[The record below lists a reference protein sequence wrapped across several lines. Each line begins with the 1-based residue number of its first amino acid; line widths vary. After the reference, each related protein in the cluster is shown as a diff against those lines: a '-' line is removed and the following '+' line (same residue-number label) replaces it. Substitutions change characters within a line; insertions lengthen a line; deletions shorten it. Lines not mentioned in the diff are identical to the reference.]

1 MRMPTDTGRECG
13 RAWEAMPWVLQD
25 SAPQEQT
32 EWLMS
37 HLAECDGC
45 RAEFEQQKR
54 LRLAMSLPADVS
66 IDPELGLRRL
76 LARIDAPVL
85 VTAPSRATGGSW
97 LTRALVAAVLIQA
110 VGLGT
115 LGARFL
121 AEGTAQPAAYRT
133 LSQDAAPVPA
143 GAIHVVLD
151 NSMKVADWNTL
162 LRSMQLQVVGG
173 PNDVGA
179 YTVIPAGGAAASTK
193 TVQRLRAAHGVRLA
207 EPVNA
212 NP

>member
-37 HLAECDGC
+37 HLAGCDGC

-76 LARIDAPVL
+76 LARIDAPAMPI
-85 VTAPSRATGGSW
+85 APARASGGSW

-115 LGARFL
+115 LGAKFW
-121 AEGTAQPAAYRT
+121 AEGTPQPVYRT
-133 LSQDAAPVPA
+133 LSQDTAAVPA

-151 NSMKVADWNTL
+151 SSMKVADWNAL
-162 LRSMQLQVVGG
+162 LRSMQLQVIGG

-179 YTVIPAGGAAASTK
+179 YTVLPAGGAADSAK
-193 TVQRLRAAHGVRLA
+193 AVQRLRAAHGVRLA

-212 NP
+212 SP

>member
-37 HLAECDGC
+37 HLADCDGC

-76 LARIDAPVL
+76 LARIDAPAL
-85 VTAPSRATGGSW
+85 VTAPARAAGGSW

-110 VGLGT
+110 VGLGM
-115 LGARFL
+115 LGARFW
-121 AEGTAQPAAYRT
+121 AEGTPQPVYRT
-133 LSQDAAPVPA
+133 LSQDAAPMPA
-143 GAIHVVLD
+143 GAIHVVPD
-151 NSMKVADWNTL
+151 NGMKLADWNTL
-162 LRSMQLQVVGG
+162 LRSMQLQVIGG

-179 YTVIPAGGAAASTK
+179 YTVMPAGGAAASTQA
-193 TVQRLRAAHGVRLA
+193 VQHLRAAHGIRLA

>member
-76 LARIDAPVL
+76 LARIDAPEM
-85 VTAPSRATGGSW
+85 VTPPSRAASGSW
-97 LTRALVAAVLIQA
+97 VTRALVAAVLIQA
-110 VGLGT
+110 IGLGT
-115 LGARFL
+115 LGAKFW
-121 AEGTAQPAAYRT
+121 AEGTPQPVYHT
-133 LSQDAAPVPA
+133 LSQESAHVPA
-143 GAIHVVLD
+143 GAIHVVPD
-151 NSMKVADWNTL
+151 TGMKLADWNTL
-162 LRSMQLQVVGG
+162 LRSMQLQVIGG

-179 YTVIPAGGAAASTK
+179 YTVLPAAGAAASTQ
-193 TVQRLRAAHGVRLA
+193 TVQRLRATHGVRLA

>member
-37 HLAECDGC
+37 HLADCDSC

-76 LARIDAPVL
+76 LARIDAPAL
-85 VTAPSRATGGSW
+85 ATTPSRATGGSW

-110 VGLGT
+110 VGLGM
-115 LGARFL
+115 LGAKFW
-121 AEGTAQPAAYRT
+121 AEGTPQPVYRT

-143 GAIHVVLD
+143 GAIHVVPD
-151 NSMKVADWNTL
+151 SGMKLADWSML
-162 LRSMQLQVVGG
+162 LRSMQLQVIGG

-179 YTVIPAGGAAASTK
+179 YTVMPAGGAAASTQA
-193 TVQRLRAAHGVRLA
+193 VQHLRAAHGIRLA

>member
-1 MRMPTDTGRECG
+1 MPTDTGRECG

-37 HLAECDGC
+37 HLADCDGC

-76 LARIDAPVL
+76 LARIDAPAL
-85 VTAPSRATGGSW
+85 VTAPARAAGGSW

-110 VGLGT
+110 VGLGM
-115 LGARFL
+115 LGARFW
-121 AEGTAQPAAYRT
+121 AEGTPQPVYRT
-133 LSQDAAPVPA
+133 LSQDAAPMPA
-143 GAIHVVLD
+143 GAIHVVPD
-151 NSMKVADWNTL
+151 NDMKLADWNTL
-162 LRSMQLQVVGG
+162 LRSMQLQVIGG

-179 YTVIPAGGAAASTK
+179 YTVMPAGGAAASTQA
-193 TVQRLRAAHGVRLA
+193 VQHLRAAHGIRLA

>member
-1 MRMPTDTGRECG
+1 MPTDTGRECA

-37 HLAECDGC
+37 HLAGC
-45 RAEFEQQKR
+45 EGCHAEFEQQKR

-76 LARIDAPVL
+76 LARLDAPEVE
-85 VTAPSRATGGSW
+85 TAPVRSAGGSW
-97 LTRALVAAVLIQA
+97 VTRALVAAVLLQA
-110 VGLGT
+110 IGLGA
-115 LGARFL
+115 LGARFW
-121 AEGTAQPAAYRT
+121 AEGTPQPVYRT
-133 LSQDAAPVPA
+133 LSQEAAHVPA
-143 GAIHVVLD
+143 GAIHVVPD
-151 NSMKVADWNTL
+151 SGMKLADWNTL
-162 LRSMQLQVVGG
+162 LRSLQLQVVGG

-179 YTVIPAGGAAASTK
+179 YTVLPEAGAATS
-193 TVQRLRAAHGVRLA
+193 VQVVQHLRAAHGIRLA

>member
-37 HLAECDGC
+37 HLANCDGC

-76 LARIDAPVL
+76 LARIDAPAL
-85 VTAPSRATGGSW
+85 ITAPVRATGGSW

-110 VGLGT
+110 VGLGM
-115 LGARFL
+115 LGARFW
-121 AEGTAQPAAYRT
+121 AEGTPQPVYRT
-133 LSQDAAPVPA
+133 LSQDAAPMPA
-143 GAIHVVLD
+143 GAIHVVPD
-151 NSMKVADWNTL
+151 SGMKLADWNTL
-162 LRSMQLQVVGG
+162 LRSMQLQVIGG

-179 YTVIPAGGAAASTK
+179 YTVMPAGGAAASAQA
-193 TVQRLRAAHGVRLA
+193 VQHLRATHGIRLA

>member
-37 HLAECDGC
+37 HLADCDGC

-76 LARIDAPVL
+76 LARIDAPAL
-85 VTAPSRATGGSW
+85 ATAPARAAGGSW

-110 VGLGT
+110 VGLGM
-115 LGARFL
+115 LGAKFL
-121 AEGTAQPAAYRT
+121 AEGTPQPVYRT
-133 LSQDAAPVPA
+133 LSQDAAPLPA
-143 GAIHVVLD
+143 GAIHVVPE
-151 NSMKVADWNTL
+151 NGMKVADWNAL
-162 LRSMQLQVVGG
+162 LRSMQLQVIGG

-179 YTVIPAGGAAASTK
+179 YTVLPAGGAAVSTK
-193 TVQRLRAAHGVRLA
+193 VVQRLRATHGVRLA

>member
-76 LARIDAPVL
+76 LARIDAPEM
-85 VTAPSRATGGSW
+85 VTPPSRAASGSW
-97 LTRALVAAVLIQA
+97 VTRALVAAVLIQA
-110 VGLGT
+110 IGLGT
-115 LGARFL
+115 LGAKFW
-121 AEGTAQPAAYRT
+121 AEGTPQPAYRT
-133 LSQDAAPVPA
+133 LSQESARVPA
-143 GAIHVVLD
+143 GAIHVVPD
-151 NSMKVADWNTL
+151 TGMKLADWNTL
-162 LRSMQLQVVGG
+162 LRSMQLQVIGG

-179 YTVIPAGGAAASTK
+179 YTVLPAAGAAASTQ
-193 TVQRLRAAHGVRLA
+193 TVQRLRATHGVRLA

>member
-1 MRMPTDTGRECG
+1 MRMPTDTGRDCA

-25 SAPQEQT
+25 SAAQEQT

-76 LARIDAPVL
+76 LARIDAPVQE
-85 VTAPSRATGGSW
+85 TAPSRGTGGSW

-115 LGARFL
+115 LGARFW
-121 AEGTAQPAAYRT
+121 AEGTAQPAYRT
-133 LSQDAAPVPA
+133 LSQEAAHVPA
-143 GAIHVVLD
+143 GAVHVVPD
-151 NSMKVADWNTL
+151 TGMKLADWNTL
-162 LRSMQLQVVGG
+162 LRSMQLQVIGG

-179 YTVIPAGGAAASTK
+179 YTVMPAGGTAASTQM
-193 TVQRLRAAHGVRLA
+193 VQRLRSAHGVRLA

-212 NP
+212 SP

>member
-1 MRMPTDTGRECG
+1 MRMPTDTGRDCG

-37 HLAECDGC
+37 HLAECDSC

-76 LARIDAPVL
+76 LARIDAPEIVA
-85 VTAPSRATGGSW
+85 APSRAAGGSW
-97 LTRALVAAVLIQA
+97 VTRALVAAVLIQA
-110 VGLGT
+110 IGLGT
-115 LGARFL
+115 LGAKFW
-121 AEGTAQPAAYRT
+121 AEGTPQPAYRT
-133 LSQDAAPVPA
+133 LSQESAHVPA
-143 GAIHVVLD
+143 GAIHVVPD
-151 NSMKVADWNTL
+151 TGMKLADWNTL
-162 LRSMQLQVVGG
+162 LRSMQLQVIGG

-179 YTVIPAGGAAASTK
+179 YTVLPAGGAAASSQA
-193 TVQRLRAAHGVRLA
+193 VQHLRAAHGVRLA

>member
-1 MRMPTDTGRECG
+1 MRMPTDTGRDCG

-32 EWLMS
+32 EWLMG
-37 HLAECDGC
+37 HLAECDSC

-76 LARIDAPVL
+76 LARVDAPEI
-85 VTAPSRATGGSW
+85 VTPPARAAGGSW
-97 LTRALVAAVLIQA
+97 VTRALVAAVLIQA
-110 VGLGT
+110 IGLGT
-115 LGARFL
+115 LGAKFW
-121 AEGTAQPAAYRT
+121 AEGTPQPAYHT
-133 LSQDAAPVPA
+133 LSQPSAHVPA
-143 GAIHVVLD
+143 GAIHVVPD
-151 NSMKVADWNTL
+151 TGMKLADWNAL
-162 LRSMQLQVVGG
+162 LQSMQLQVIGG

-179 YTVIPAGGAAASTK
+179 YTVLPEGGAAASPQL
-193 TVQRLRAAHGVRLA
+193 VQRLRAAPGVRLA

>member
-1 MRMPTDTGRECG
+1 MPTDTGRECA

-37 HLAECDGC
+37 HLAECEGC
-45 RAEFEQQKR
+45 HADFEQQKR

-66 IDPELGLRRL
+66 IDPELGMRRL
-76 LARIDAPVL
+76 LARLDAPEVEA
-85 VTAPSRATGGSW
+85 APARSVGGSW
-97 LTRALVAAVLIQA
+97 LTRALVAAVLLQA
-110 VGLGT
+110 IGLGA
-115 LGARFL
+115 LGARFW
-121 AEGTAQPAAYRT
+121 AEGTPQPAYHT
-133 LSQDAAPVPA
+133 LSQETTHVPA
-143 GAIHVVLD
+143 GAIHVVPD
-151 NSMKVADWNTL
+151 TGMKLADWNTL
-162 LRSMQLQVVGG
+162 LRSMQLQVIGG

-179 YTVIPAGGAAASTK
+179 YTVLPEGGATASNPTLL
-193 TVQRLRAAHGVRLA
+193 RLRTAHGIRLA

>member
-1 MRMPTDTGRECG
+1 MRMPTDTGRDCG

-66 IDPELGLRRL
+66 IDAELGLRRL
-76 LARIDAPVL
+76 LARIDAPEVE
-85 VTAPSRATGGSW
+85 TSRPRAASGSW
-97 LTRALVAAVLIQA
+97 VTRALVAAVLLQA
-110 VGLGT
+110 IGLGT
-115 LGARFL
+115 LGAKFW
-121 AEGTAQPAAYRT
+121 AEGQPQPAYHT
-133 LSQDAAPVPA
+133 LSQETSHVPP
-143 GAIHVVLD
+143 GAIHVVPDTGIKL
-151 NSMKVADWNTL
+151 ADWNAL
-162 LRSMQLQVVGG
+162 LRSMQLQVIGG

-179 YTVIPAGGAAASTK
+179 YTVLPEGGATASTQA
-193 TVQRLRAAHGVRLA
+193 VQRLRAAHGVRLA

>member
-1 MRMPTDTGRECG
+1 MPTDTGRDCA

-25 SAPQEQT
+25 SAAQEQT
-32 EWLMS
+32 EWLVS

-76 LARIDAPVL
+76 LARIDAPVQE
-85 VTAPSRATGGSW
+85 TAPSRGTGGSW

-115 LGARFL
+115 LGARFW
-121 AEGTAQPAAYRT
+121 AEGTAQPAYRT
-133 LSQDAAPVPA
+133 LSQEVAHVPA
-143 GAIHVVLD
+143 GAIHVVPD
-151 NSMKVADWNTL
+151 TGMKLADWNTL
-162 LRSMQLQVVGG
+162 LRSMQLQVIGG

-179 YTVIPAGGAAASTK
+179 YTVMPAGGTAASTQM
-193 TVQRLRAAHGVRLA
+193 VQRLRSAHGVRLA

-212 NP
+212 SP

>member
-1 MRMPTDTGRECG
+1 MRMPTDTGRECA

-45 RAEFEQQKR
+45 HAEFEQQKR

-76 LARIDAPVL
+76 LARLDAPEVE
-85 VTAPSRATGGSW
+85 VTRARSVGGSW
-97 LTRALVAAVLIQA
+97 LTRALVAAVLLQA
-110 VGLGT
+110 IGLGA
-115 LGARFL
+115 LGARFW
-121 AEGTAQPAAYRT
+121 AEGTPQPAYRT
-133 LSQDAAPVPA
+133 LSQETAHVPA
-143 GAIHVVLD
+143 GAIHVVPD
-151 NSMKVADWNTL
+151 TGMKLADWSTL
-162 LRSMQLQVVGG
+162 LRSMQLQVIGG

-179 YTVIPAGGAAASTK
+179 YTVLPDGGATASAQA
-193 TVQRLRAAHGVRLA
+193 VQRLRAAHGIRLA

>member
-1 MRMPTDTGRECG
+1 MRMPTDTGRDCA

-25 SAPQEQT
+25 SAAQEQT

-76 LARIDAPVL
+76 LARIDAPVME
-85 VTAPSRATGGSW
+85 TAPSRGTGGSW

-115 LGARFL
+115 LGARFW
-121 AEGTAQPAAYRT
+121 AEGRPQPAYRT
-133 LSQDAAPVPA
+133 LSQEAAHVPA
-143 GAIHVVLD
+143 GAIHLVPD
-151 NSMKVADWNTL
+151 TGMKLAEWNTL
-162 LRSMQLQVVGG
+162 LRSMQLQVIGG

-179 YTVIPAGGAAASTK
+179 YTVMPAGGATASTQV
-193 TVQRLRAAHGVRLA
+193 VQRLRTAHGIRLA

>member
-1 MRMPTDTGRECG
+1 MRMPTDTGRDCA

-54 LRLAMSLPADVS
+54 LRLAMSLPTDVS

-76 LARIDAPVL
+76 LARIDAPEVE
-85 VTAPSRATGGSW
+85 TSPARAVGGSW

-110 VGLGT
+110 IGLGA
-115 LGARFL
+115 LGARFW
-121 AEGTAQPAAYRT
+121 AEGTPPPAYRT
-133 LSQDAAPVPA
+133 LSQQAPSVPA
-143 GAIHVVLD
+143 GAIHVVPD
-151 NSMKVADWNTL
+151 AAMKLADWNAL
-162 LRSMQLQVVGG
+162 LRSMQLQVIGG

-179 YTVIPAGGAAASTK
+179 YTVMPSGGAATSPAV
-193 TVQRLRAAHGVRLA
+193 VQRLRVAHGVRLA
-207 EPVNA
+207 EPVNTH
-212 NP
+212 P

>member
-1 MRMPTDTGRECG
+1 MPTDTGRECG

-37 HLAECDGC
+37 HLAECDSC

-76 LARIDAPVL
+76 LARIDAPEMV
-85 VTAPSRATGGSW
+85 APPARAVGGSW
-97 LTRALVAAVLIQA
+97 VTRALVAAVLIQA
-110 VGLGT
+110 IGLGT
-115 LGARFL
+115 LGAKFW
-121 AEGTAQPAAYRT
+121 AEGTPQPVYRT
-133 LSQDAAPVPA
+133 LSQESPHMPA
-143 GAIHVVLD
+143 GAIHVVPD
-151 NSMKVADWNTL
+151 TGMKLADWNTL
-162 LRSMQLQVVGG
+162 LRSMQLQVIGG

-179 YTVIPAGGAAASTK
+179 YTVMPAGGAATAQQV
-193 TVQRLRAAHGVRLA
+193 VQRLRAAHGVRLA

-212 NP
+212 SP

>member
-1 MRMPTDTGRECG
+1 MRMPTDTGRDCA

-25 SAPQEQT
+25 SAAQEQT
-32 EWLMS
+32 EWLVS

-76 LARIDAPVL
+76 LARIDAPVQE
-85 VTAPSRATGGSW
+85 TAPSRGTGGSW

-115 LGARFL
+115 LGARFW
-121 AEGTAQPAAYRT
+121 AEGTAQPAYRT
-133 LSQDAAPVPA
+133 LSQEVAHVPA
-143 GAIHVVLD
+143 GAIHVVPD
-151 NSMKVADWNTL
+151 TGMKLADWNTL
-162 LRSMQLQVVGG
+162 LRSMQLQVIGG

-179 YTVIPAGGAAASTK
+179 YTVMPAGGTAASTQM
-193 TVQRLRAAHGVRLA
+193 VQRLRSAHGVRLA

-212 NP
+212 SP

>member
-1 MRMPTDTGRECG
+1 MRMPTDTGRDCA

-25 SAPQEQT
+25 SAAQEQT

-37 HLAECDGC
+37 HLTECDGC

-76 LARIDAPVL
+76 LARIDAPVME
-85 VTAPSRATGGSW
+85 TARPRGAGGSW

-115 LGARFL
+115 LGARFW
-121 AEGTAQPAAYRT
+121 AEGTPLPAYRT
-133 LSQDAAPVPA
+133 LSQEAAHVPA
-143 GAIHVVLD
+143 GAIHVVPD
-151 NSMKVADWNTL
+151 TGMKLADWNTL
-162 LRSMQLQVVGG
+162 LRSMQLQVIGG

-179 YTVIPAGGAAASTK
+179 YTVMPAGGAAASTQV
-193 TVQRLRAAHGVRLA
+193 VQRLRSAHGVRLA

-212 NP
+212 SP

>member
-1 MRMPTDTGRECG
+1 MPTDTGRECG

-37 HLAECDGC
+37 HLADCDGC

-76 LARIDAPVL
+76 LARIDAPAL
-85 VTAPSRATGGSW
+85 VTAPARAAGGSW

-110 VGLGT
+110 VGLGM
-115 LGARFL
+115 LGARFW
-121 AEGTAQPAAYRT
+121 AEGTPQPVYRT
-133 LSQDAAPVPA
+133 LSQNAAPMPA
-143 GAIHVVLD
+143 GAIHVVPD
-151 NSMKVADWNTL
+151 NGMKLADWNTL
-162 LRSMQLQVVGG
+162 LRSMQLQVIGG

-179 YTVIPAGGAAASTK
+179 YTVMPAGGAAASTQA
-193 TVQRLRAAHGVRLA
+193 VQHLRAAHGIRLA

>member
-76 LARIDAPVL
+76 LARIDAPAL
-85 VTAPSRATGGSW
+85 VTAPARAAGGSW

-115 LGARFL
+115 LGAKFW
-121 AEGTAQPAAYRT
+121 AEGTPPPAYRT

-151 NSMKVADWNTL
+151 SGMKVSDWNTL
-162 LRSMQLQVVGG
+162 LRSMQLQVIGG

-179 YTVIPAGGAAASTK
+179 YTVMPAGGAAATSK
-193 TVQRLRAAHGVRLA
+193 AVQRLRATHGVRLA